1 MISML
6 LWQAMGMNWHC
17 QLAHAGGTLQ
27 QQQRVLHLKSSR
39 VVPRTSSLLA
49 WRFSCVLPRMWSEK
63 AEEPLASGSW

>member
-1 MISML
+1 MRFSTRAI
-6 LWQAMGMNWHC
+6 GMVWHC
-17 QLAHAGGTLQ
+17 QLAQVGSTV
-27 QQQRVLHLKSSR
+27 QQQRRLLHLKSSR